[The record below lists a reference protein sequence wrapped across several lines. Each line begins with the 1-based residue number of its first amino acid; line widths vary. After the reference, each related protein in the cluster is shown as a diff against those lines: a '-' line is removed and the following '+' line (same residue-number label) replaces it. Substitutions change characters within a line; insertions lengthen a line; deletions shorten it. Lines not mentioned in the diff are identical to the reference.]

1 MNNEAL
7 CDLDA
12 LDLSRSIQ
20 TRQVSCR
27 EVMQAHLSRIQ
38 RLNPAVNAI
47 VAMRTEDELIK
58 ESDRCDAELAR
69 GESRGWMHGFPHAIK
84 DTEQTAGIASTWGSP
99 LLRDHIP
106 SADSL
111 PVARIRAAGAIIIG
125 KTNVPEWAMGSQTYN
140 PVYGTT
146 LNPYDTSRTCGGSSG
161 GAAVSLALRM
171 LPVADGSDLGG
182 SLRNPAGWCNVFGF
196 RPSQSRVPKW
206 PADEV
211 FVAPL
216 GTAGPMARNIPDLMA
231 LLATMSGPDARQPL
245 SLPHDASLAP
255 THLACDPGHWRGV
268 RIGWLG
274 DLGGHLATEPGVLE
288 LCQTALSDLAALGCS
303 VEDAPLGFDAESIW
317 NTFGVLRS
325 LGNRARFEAYRADPQ
340 KWALI
345 KPESQWEYEQGAKHS
360 GMDVHRALVN
370 RSAWFQRTLELF
382 EQFDYLVQPSA
393 QCFPFPVSQHWPSEV
408 GGRTMDSYHRWME
421 GMALATL
428 AGLPAISVPA
438 GFDSRGLPMGLQ
450 LIGRP
455 TTDLQVLQL
464 AHAYDQ
470 ATAWVSKR
478 PPAALRQVGGTR

>member
-1 MNNEAL
+1 MKDETL

-12 LDLSRSIQ
+12 LALSSAIAAR
-20 TRQVSCR
+20 TASCR
-27 EVMQAHLSRIQ
+27 EVMQAYLSRIH
-38 RLNPAVNAI
+38 RLNPTVNAI
-47 VAMRTEDELIK
+47 VAMRDDADLLAEA
-58 ESDRCDAELAR
+58 DRCDAELAR
-69 GESRGWMHGFPHAIK
+69 GESRGWMHGLPHAIK

-99 LLRDHIP
+99 LLRNHIP
-106 SADSL
+106 STDSL
-111 PVARIRAAGAIIIG
+111 SVARIRQAGAIIIA
-125 KTNVPEWAMGSQTYN
+125 KTNVPEWAMGSQSYN

-161 GAAVSLALRM
+161 GAAVGLALKM

-196 RPSQSRVPKW
+196 RPSQGRVPKW

-211 FVAPL
+211 FLTPL
-216 GTAGPMARNIPDLMA
+216 GTSGPMARTLPDLMA

-245 SLPHDASLAP
+245 SLAHDPMLTPAQL
-255 THLACDPGHWRGV
+255 HRDPSHWRGV

-288 LCQTALSDLAALGCS
+288 LCEQALLDVRGLGCS
-303 VEDAPLGFDAESIW
+303 VEAAPLGFDAESIW
-317 NTFGVLRS
+317 TTFGVLRS
-325 LGNRARFEAYRADPQ
+325 LANRARFDAYRADPQ
-340 KWALI
+340 QWAQI

-370 RSAWFQRTLELF
+370 RSAWFQRTLALF
-382 EQFDYLVQPSA
+382 EQFDFLVQPSA
-393 QCFPFPVSQHWPSEV
+393 QCFPFPVTQHWPAEL

-455 TTDLQVLQL
+455 GADLAVLQL
-464 AHAYDQ
+464 AQAYDE
-470 ATAWVSKR
+470 ATGWVSR
-478 PPAALRQVGGTR
+478 HPPALLAQV